1 MMSGLSSMSGPR
13 IVSFLSSMYSK
24 PLHCDARCGVSEIDH
39 LFCSKCHSRTTLHE
53 STFRS
58 SQHVSI
64 DYDATG
70 CSLYDAA

>member
-1 MMSGLSSMSGPR
+1 MSGPR
-13 IVSFLSSMYSK
+13 IVSFLSSTYSK

-39 LFCSKCHSRTTLHE
+39 LFCSKCRHSRTTLHD

-58 SQHVSI
+58 SHVSI